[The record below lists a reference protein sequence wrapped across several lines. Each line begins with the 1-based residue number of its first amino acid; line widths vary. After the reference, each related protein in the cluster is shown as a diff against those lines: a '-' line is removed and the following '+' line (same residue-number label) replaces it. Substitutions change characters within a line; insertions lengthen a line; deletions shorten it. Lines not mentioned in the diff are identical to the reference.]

1 MISGENSTVVML
13 VSIRLGEII
22 MVSAND
28 VARVLK
34 SKLFKKLLRFYA
46 LVFTDIELV
55 DPI

>member
-34 SKLFKKLLRFYA
+34 RKLFKKLLRFYA
-46 LVFTDIELV
+46 LVFTDFEV
-55 DPI
+55 VEPI